1 MPSPFEFTPRL
12 LASLLCL
19 ASIIAGSNTFG
30 DDAIVPAAGDI
41 AQHCGIDRARIAVI
55 GDFGTGDAT
64 ARAVAD
70 LVKSWNVEAVVTAGD
85 NNYPTG
91 SLESFERNVTQLY
104 GGFLGQA
111 DGAQSRFFPALGN
124 HDWMDPDKSGLPAP
138 HLDFFA
144 LPGNERYYRHVQGN
158 VALFVVD
165 SDSREP
171 DGITADSTQAQW
183 LRSGLAE
190 STATWKWVVMHHSPY
205 SSSAVHGS
213 HAKLQWPFRQWG
225 ADVVFSGH
233 DHSYERLEIDGLPYL
248 VNGLGGAKRYF
259 FLGSGIPGSK
269 KRFSKQHGAVLT
281 CTNRDTAWLAF
292 ITVDGGLVDQLQM
305 NKRLPAGSAA
315 P

>member
-1 MPSPFEFTPRL
+1 MPSPFEFAPRPLTSL
-12 LASLLCL
+12 LAL
-19 ASIIAGSNTFG
+19 ASIIAWRGAFG
-30 DDAIVPAAGDI
+30 DDPMRQAADDI
-41 AQHCGIDRARIAVI
+41 AKHCGPGRARIAVI

-70 LVKSWNVEAVVTAGD
+70 LVKSWNVQIIVTVGD

-91 SLESFERNVTQLY
+91 SVESFERNVTHLY
-104 GGFLGQA
+104 GEFLGRA
-111 DGAQSRFFPALGN
+111 DGTPNRFFPALGN

-138 HLDFFA
+138 HLNFFA
-144 LPGNERYYRHVQGN
+144 LPGNERYYRHVQGD
-158 VALFVVD
+158 VELFVVD

-171 DGITADSTQAQW
+171 DGITADSVQAQW
-183 LRSGLAE
+183 LRRALAE
-190 STATWKWVVMHHSPY
+190 STAAWKWVVMHHAPF

-213 HAKLQWPFRQWG
+213 HPKLQWPFRQWG

-233 DHSYERLEIDGLPYL
+233 DHSYERLEIDGLPYM

-259 FLGSGIPGSK
+259 FLGDGIPGSK

-281 CTNRDTAWLAF
+281 CTSSDAAWLAF
-292 ITVDGGLVDQLQM
+292 ITVDGGLVDQFEL
-305 NKRLPAGSAA
+305 NKRLPVGGDA